1 MHTDLLKNFGQNNLG
16 KTRYVVIIKM
26 MNQNNVFEKYAEE
39 YDEWFNVHMWVYQS
53 EVEAVKMVLPQS
65 GKGVEIGA
73 GTGRFSVPFG
83 LTVGVE
89 PSKAMAEIA
98 RSRGITVYDSK
109 AEHMPFDDNAFD
121 FVLMVT
127 TICFLEDPLQAL
139 KEIRRILRPA
149 GKIIIGMLDKDSPIG
164 KLYEMKKDD
173 SKFFRYA
180 YFYSVN
186 QVLEWLRISEYNHI
200 HVLQTI
206 FHKPEEINALE
217 LAREGYGDGLFV
229 VISAQ
234 KEETITRR

>member
-1 MHTDLLKNFGQNNLG
+1 ME
-16 KTRYVVIIKM
+16 KTQYGVIIRM
-26 MNQNNVFEKYAEE
+26 INQNNVFEKYAGE
-39 YDEWFNVHMWVYQS
+39 YDEWFDVHPWVYQS
-53 EVEAVKMVLPQS
+53 EVQAVKMVLPQG

-83 LTVGVE
+83 ITVGVE
-89 PSKAMAEIA
+89 PSRAMAEIA

-109 AEHMPFDDNAFD
+109 AEHMPFDNNAFD
-121 FVLMVT
+121 FALMVT

-149 GKIIIGMLDKDSPIG
+149 GKIIIGMIDKDSPIG

-173 SKFFRYA
+173 SKFFRHA
-180 YFYSVN
+180 DFYSVN

-200 HVLQTI
+200 NVLQTI
-206 FHKPEEINALE
+206 FHKPEEITALE
-217 LAREGYGDGLFV
+217 PAREGYGDGLFV

-234 KEETITRR
+234 KEEIISRR